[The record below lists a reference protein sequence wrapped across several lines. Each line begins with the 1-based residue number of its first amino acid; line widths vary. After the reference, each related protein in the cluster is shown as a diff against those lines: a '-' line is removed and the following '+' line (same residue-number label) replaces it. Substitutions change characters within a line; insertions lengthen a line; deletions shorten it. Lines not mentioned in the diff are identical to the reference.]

1 MSHPEVEV
9 GEVVVVEVDLEV
21 AVMVVVEVMDVEE
34 DLEVMEVVVVVQAL
48 EVLPTT
54 EKTTLRKM
62 TIYCKREKQ
71 M

>member
-1 MSHPEVEV
+1 M
-9 GEVVVVEVDLEV
+9 VVVEVDLEV

-34 DLEVMEVVVVVQAL
+34 DLEVMEVVVVVVQEL
-48 EVLPTT
+48 EVLLTT